1 MWCWGGSLLAES
13 VCELAAQSLVVLGE
27 FSVARVGGLQLA
39 QQRGVC
45 GALPCGHRCLR
56 CLAAEI
62 AEALDLGPDAGLDVK
77 PGSRH
82 VRPAGDSFQRHQ
94 GAGGVQLARP
104 SLRLSAAR
112 VTVRVAVRSSRPSA
126 PSRARRQWRLRPSLG
141 RSVSPPRPWSAP
153 RSAWPADGRHA
164 VIPRAG
170 CGGRSPRP
178 HGPRPARPKRCGN
191 SWAGCCAATPR
202 PGVAGCCAATPRP
215 GGRPPDWPSK
225 WSPPPTEC
233 GSDCGYHPPTRR
245 PERAGGRGHARRP
258 DHPRLRPGMAYDRGV
273 GGRADTAPRGLG
285 ASPGPDRARP
295 ARPHRP
301 HPRRRRRAGTG
312 PRRRRSGTRGPRG
325 GSPAVHR
332 AAPGARPKNPGSA
345 SVANVATCAPREEKA
360 GRRARGSRRRPMPC
374 RPPTPARTA
383 RRCRYGR
390 PARRWSRV
398 RPRRGSGTQ
407 PVAECCERDGG
418 SGGGFGENAGL
429 TLT

>member
-1 MWCWGGSLLAES
+1 MSPVSGGRDRGGARPRPGCRAGCKARIATRSPCGRQLPTSPGCRRRPAR
-13 VCELAAQSLVVLGE
+13 AA
-27 FSVARVGGLQLA
+27 VATAVGG
-39 QQRGVC
+39 
-45 GALPCGHRCLR
+45 
-56 CLAAEI
+56 
-62 AEALDLGPDAGLDVK
+62 
-77 PGSRH
+77 
-82 VRPAGDSFQRHQ
+82 AGD
-94 GAGGVQLARP
+94 GAGGGAVVAPLGSVEGSP
-104 SLRLSAAR
+104 TVAAAAI
-112 VTVRVAVRSSRPSA
+112 VGTLGIAAAAVVGA
-126 PSRARRQWRLRPSLG
+126 AVGVARRRAACRD
-141 RSVSPPRPWSAP
+141 SA
-153 RSAWPADGRHA
+153 
-164 VIPRAG
+164 
-170 CGGRSPRP
+170 GGLWWEITP
-178 HGPRPARPKRCGN
+178 PARPAPGSAKALWQLLGGLLRRHPAPWCGGLLRRHPAAWW
-191 SWAGCCAATPR
+191 SPTRLAVEVVATPR
-202 PGVAGCCAATPRP
+202 PGAGRTVAT
-215 GGRPPDWPSK
+215 
-225 WSPPPTEC
+225 
-233 GSDCGYHPPTRR
+233 TRLR
-245 PERAGGRGHARRP
+245 AERAGGRGHARRP